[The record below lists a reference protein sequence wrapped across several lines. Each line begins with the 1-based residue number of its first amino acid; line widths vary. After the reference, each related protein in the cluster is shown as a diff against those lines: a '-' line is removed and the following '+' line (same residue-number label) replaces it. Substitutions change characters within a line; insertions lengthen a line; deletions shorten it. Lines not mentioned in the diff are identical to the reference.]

1 MQPPTSRESAGV
13 RYGRAKSPEERR
25 MATTFTVGG
34 LRVDRIIESEGPFLG
49 AKMLFPGLTDE
60 ELERQRPGLEGCGA
74 LVPGGD
80 VLVLTVQSYV
90 VRTPRHTIL
99 VDTCVGNHKT
109 FPRRPEW
116 HNQTA
121 TTYIDA
127 LARAGLGVGDIDIVL
142 CTHLHVDHVGWNT
155 RLLDGRWAPTFP
167 NARYL
172 FGRTEYDHWE
182 RENAR
187 TPDNVFRESVLPVV
201 EAGRV
206 TFVASDAAIDDHV
219 RLLPTP
225 GHTPGHHA
233 VLLGRDR
240 DEAMVTGDIM
250 HSPLQVARPD
260 LSPVFDADPVQSA
273 ATRRQVLERLCET
286 RMLCCTAHFP
296 SPSVIRIA
304 RDGAN
309 FRCETAL

>member
-1 MQPPTSRESAGV
+1 MT
-13 RYGRAKSPEERR
+13 
-25 MATTFTVGG
+25 TTFTIGD

-49 AKMLFPGLTDE
+49 AKALFPGLTDE
-60 ELERQRPGLEGCGA
+60 ELARQRPALEAMGA

-80 VLVLTVQSYV
+80 ILNLTIQSYV

-109 FPRRPEW
+109 FPRRPAW
-116 HNQTA
+116 HQQTA
-121 TTYIDA
+121 STYMDA
-127 LARAGLGVGDIDIVL
+127 LAAVGLAVEDIDIVL

-172 FGRTEYDHWE
+172 FGRIEYQHWE
-182 RENAR
+182 RENAKEPS
-187 TPDNVFRESVLPVV
+187 TIFNESVLPVV

-206 TFVASDAAIDDHV
+206 TFVASDPAIDDHV
-219 RLLPTP
+219 RLTPTP
-225 GHTPGHHA
+225 GHSPGHHA
-233 VLLGRDR
+233 VVLGRAR
-240 DEAMVTGDIM
+240 DEAMMTGDMM

-260 LSPVFDADPVQSA
+260 LSPIFDLDPMQAAD
-273 ATRRQVLERLCET
+273 TRRRVLERLCET

-296 SPSVIRIA
+296 SPSVFRIG
-304 RDGAN
+304 RDGET
-309 FRCETAL
+309 FRCEPAA

>member
-1 MQPPTSRESAGV
+1 MAG
-13 RYGRAKSPEERR
+13 
-25 MATTFTVGG
+25 TFTIDD

-49 AKMLFPGLTDE
+49 ALTLFPGLTAD
-60 ELERQRPGLEGCGA
+60 ELERQRPVLEAAGA
-74 LVPGGD
+74 LLPGGD
-80 VLVLTVQSYV
+80 ILVLAIQSYV
-90 VRTPRHTIL
+90 VRTPQHTIL

-109 FPRRPEW
+109 FPNRPAW
-116 HNQTA
+116 HRQIAA
-121 TTYIDA
+121 TYMDA
-127 LARAGLGVGDIDIVL
+127 LAAVGLSVEDIDIVL

-155 RLLDGRWAPTFP
+155 QLVGGRWVPTFP

-182 RENAR
+182 RENAK
-187 TPDNVFRESVLPVV
+187 TPSPVFNESVLPVV

-219 RLLPTP
+219 RLTPTP
-225 GHTPGHHA
+225 GHSPGHHA
-233 VLLGRDR
+233 VVLGRKR
-240 DEAMVTGDIM
+240 DAAMMTGDMM

-260 LSPVFDADPVQSA
+260 LSPVFDADPGQAA
-273 ATRRQVLERLCET
+273 ATRRHVLDHLCET

-296 SPSVIRIA
+296 SPSVFRIG
-304 RDGAN
+304 RDGAH